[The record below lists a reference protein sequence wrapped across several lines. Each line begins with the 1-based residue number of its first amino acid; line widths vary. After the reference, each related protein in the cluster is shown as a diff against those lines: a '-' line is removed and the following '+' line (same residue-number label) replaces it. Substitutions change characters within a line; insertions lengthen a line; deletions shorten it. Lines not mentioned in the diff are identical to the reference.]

1 MKKLTIGIPTYNDYD
16 GLYFTLQSIRMYH
29 SEILN
34 DIEFIIIDNNPTSNH
49 GKKNEELTKW
59 VKEPIQY
66 IKYEENRGTAA
77 AKNQVFKYANTPYV
91 MCIDSH
97 IMIQPKSLK
106 KLINY
111 FDNGKDEGNLI
122 QGPLV
127 YDDFISISTH
137 FDLVW
142 RGDMWGVWATDQ
154 RGINIESPPFEI
166 PAQGMGLFSCRK
178 DSWLEFSPLF
188 KGFGGEEGYIHEK
201 YRKHGKKVMCLPFLR
216 WMHRFERPNGVPYTL
231 TLDEKVRNYY
241 IGFSE
246 LGKDTKEI
254 TEHFKDRYDPEV
266 LKKLHK
272 DSLREVIAYYS
283 KNEFTRRTK

>member
-49 GKKNEELTKW
+49 GKKNEEITKW
-59 VKEPIQY
+59 VKETIQY
-66 IKYEENRGTAA
+66 IKYDENRGTAA

-97 IMIQPKSLK
+97 ILIQPKSLK

-127 YDDFISISTH
+127 YDDFTSISTH

-142 RGDMWGVWATDQ
+142 RGDMWGVWGTDQ
-154 RGINIESPPFEI
+154 RGVDLESPPFEI
-166 PAQGMGLFSCRK
+166 QAQGMGLFSCRK

-201 YRKHGKKVMCLPFLR
+201 YRKHGKKVICLPFLR

-272 DSLREVIAYYS
+272 DSLREVIAYYT